1 MRHRG
6 LAEFMLQCGLQDDQ
20 GFVLVSE
27 RELIGP
33 IDRILVINVARIG
46 DTILAVPVLRALR
59 AAYPEAE
66 IVCLAHPKRV
76 DVLQGLP
83 QIDQSAAISKRSA
96 PFMGWL
102 GKSYDLALV
111 FGHEPALLSYAL
123 RAARQVVALP
133 SGNPDIDSRLLAM
146 VPDKGILHAVDDR
159 LRWLDVLQIQPSSRR
174 LDYQVTEAEHKFAAS
189 WFIDHCGDKRPR
201 VGFQIASFPTK
212 AYRNWPQENFENLGQ
227 RLLARYPEAQ
237 ILIFGD
243 RPDAVAGEALAKA
256 LGSRCHSL
264 AGKLSLR
271 QTLALMAKLDLYV
284 GVDTGPTHLAGA
296 LGIPMVAMYHCLHPG
311 RYLAP
316 LEHPRYLGV
325 VEHPVDLD
333 RASTSCTMDA
343 IAVDNVWEHV
353 ERALATEA

>member
-1 MRHRG
+1 M
-6 LAEFMLQCGLQDDQ
+6 
-20 GFVLVSE
+20 SE

-76 DVLQGLP
+76 EVLQGLP
-83 QIDQSAAISKRSA
+83 QIDRSAAISKRSA
-96 PFMGWL
+96 PFMGRL

-111 FGHEPALLSYAL
+111 FGHEPSLLAYAL
-123 RAARQVVALP
+123 RTARQVVALP
-133 SGNPDIDSRLLAM
+133 TGNAAVDARLFAAI
-146 VPDKGILHAVDDR
+146 PDKGIMHAVDDR
-159 LRWLDVLQIQPSSRR
+159 LRWLEPLEIPATSRR
-174 LDYQVTEAEHKFAAS
+174 LDYRVTDAERQAALN
-189 WFIDHCGDKRPR
+189 WIDEHCGLRRPR

-212 AYRNWPQENFENLGQ
+212 AYRNWPLENFQNLGE
-227 RLLARYPEAQ
+227 RLRRRYPEAE

-243 RPDAVAGEALAKA
+243 RPDSVAGERLAKA
-256 LGSRCHSL
+256 LGQQCHCL

-271 QTLALMAKLDLYV
+271 QTLALMENLDLYV

-296 LGIPMVAMYHCLHPG
+296 LGVPMVAMYHCLHPG

-316 LEHPRYLGV
+316 LEHPNYLGV
-325 VEHPVDLD
+325 VDHPVDLAK
-333 RASTSCTMDA
+333 ASATCTMDE
-343 IAVDNVWEHV
+343 ITVDAVWFHV
-353 ERALATEA
+353 ERALAAGTK

>member
-1 MRHRG
+1 M
-6 LAEFMLQCGLQDDQ
+6 
-20 GFVLVSE
+20 SE

-33 IDRILVINVARIG
+33 IKRILVINVARIG
-46 DTILAVPVLRALR
+46 DTILAVPVFRALR
-59 AAYPEAE
+59 AAYPQAE

-76 DVLQGLP
+76 EVLQGLP
-83 QIDQSAAISKRSA
+83 QIDRCAPISKRSA
-96 PFMGWL
+96 PFIGWL

-123 RAARQVVALP
+123 RVARQVVALP
-133 SGNPDIDSRLLAM
+133 SGNPAIDNRLFAL

-159 LRWLDVLQIQPSSRR
+159 LRWLEVLQIQPSSRR
-174 LDYQVTEAEHKFAAS
+174 LDYQVTEIERKFAADWIS
-189 WFIDHCGDKRPR
+189 DHCGNKRPR

-212 AYRNWPQENFENLGQ
+212 AYRNWPQKNFRILGE
-227 RLLARYPEAQ
+227 RLISRYPESE

-243 RPDAVAGEALAKA
+243 RPDAVTGEELATA

-271 QTLALMAKLDLYV
+271 QTLALMATLDLYV

-296 LGIPMVAMYHCLHPG
+296 MGIPMVAMYHCLHPG

-316 LEHPRYLGV
+316 LEHPSYLGV
-325 VEHPVDLD
+325 VEHPVALD
-333 RASTSCTMDA
+333 QASATCAMDA
-343 IAVDNVWEHV
+343 ITVDAVWEHV
-353 ERALATEA
+353 VHALDAEGR